1 MAWYDIPGVEQDVAI
16 STRVRFAR
24 NIDGYPFPSRLD
36 AVKAREMIG
45 KVGQIMDKNGF
56 QKLDFADVSRLTAE
70 SLVEKRYASPHFV
83 RQSNPH
89 ALFLNEPCNLAVMV
103 CEEDH
108 LRIQCIQP
116 GLSLQD
122 ALEGADKI
130 EQLLDNAFEISFDGK
145 LGYLTACPTNVGSAM
160 RASVMLALPVLTDTG
175 RIESMARS
183 LEGMGLVLRGMF
195 GEGSGAPCGMYQI
208 SNRPTPGVTEEEIL
222 EQLSSAVQ
230 RLIDAERN
238 MRESRYGAD
247 PDGLLDACRRAEGA
261 LRHAH
266 ILSAGELLSLS
277 GRLRAGI
284 ALGILPHIRME
295 ALNALLVKAMP
306 ATLTLSADPHPKNDR
321 ERDILR
327 AKMVQE
333 GLFGA

>member
-1 MAWYDIPGVEQDVAI
+1 MAWYEIPGVEQDIAI

-36 AVKAREMIG
+36 AVKARELIG
-45 KVGQIMDKNGF
+45 KVGQLLDKNGF
-56 QKLDFADVSRLTAE
+56 LRLDFADVSRLTAE

-89 ALFLNEPCNLAVMV
+89 ALFLNEPCNLAVMI

-116 GLSLQD
+116 GLALQD

-160 RASVMLALPVLTDTG
+160 RASVMLALPVLTELG
-175 RIESMARS
+175 RIEAMARS
-183 LEGMGLVLRGMF
+183 LESMGLVIRGMF
-195 GEGSGAPCGMYQI
+195 GEGSGASCGMYQV
-208 SNRPTPGVTEEEIL
+208 SNRPTPGVTEEETL
-222 EQLSSAVQ
+222 EQLSSGVQ
-230 RLIDAERN
+230 RLIQAERN
-238 MRESRYGAD
+238 TREGRYGAD
-247 PDGLLDACRRAEGA
+247 PDGWLDVCHRAEGT

-266 ILSAGELLSLS
+266 ILTASELLSLS
-277 GRLRAGI
+277 GKLRVGI

-295 ALNALLVKAMP
+295 ALNTLLVTAMP
-306 ATLTLSADPHPKNDR
+306 ATLTLSADPHPKNNR

-327 AKMVQE
+327 AKTVQE